1 MRLLLSLGVTLFGVW
16 LLWSGRYTIERTLVL
31 VLGIVSC
38 LAVVAIVRRMGI
50 VDSEGHPIHLAGR
63 AILYV
68 PWLLLAIL
76 RSNVDVALRI
86 LNPRLPVS
94 PTLIRARATQKTAL
108 GKVIYANSITLTP
121 GTVSVDVE
129 NDLVLVH
136 ALSRE
141 SAGELAEGEMDRRVT
156 TVEGGS

>member
-1 MRLLLSLGVTLFGVW
+1 MRILLSLGVTLFGVW

-156 TVEGGS
+156 AVEGGS

>member
-1 MRLLLSLGVTLFGVW
+1 MRILLSLCVVLLGVW
-16 LLWSGRYTIERTLVL
+16 LLWSGRYSIEHTYVL

-38 LAVVAIVRRMGI
+38 LAVAGIVRRMGI
-50 VDSEGHPIHLAGR
+50 VDSEGHPVHLAGR
-63 AILYV
+63 AIVYL
-68 PWLLLAIL
+68 PWLLIAIL

-94 PTLIRARATQKTAL
+94 PTLIRTRASQKTAL

-129 NDLVLVH
+129 DDLVLVH

-141 SAGELAEGEMDRRVT
+141 SAEELAGGEMDRRVRA
-156 TVEGGS
+156 VEGGS

>member
-1 MRLLLSLGVTLFGVW
+1 MRILLSLGVTLFCLW
-16 LLWSGRYTIERTLVL
+16 LLWSGHYTIERTLVL

-156 TVEGGS
+156 AVEGGS

>member
-1 MRLLLSLGVTLFGVW
+1 MRVLMSLGVVLFGVW
-16 LLWSGRYTIERTLVL
+16 LLWSGHYTIERTLVL

-38 LAVVAIVRRMGI
+38 LAVIGIVRRMGI

-63 AILYV
+63 AIVYV

-76 RSNVDVALRI
+76 RSNVDVTLRI

-94 PTLIRARATQKTAL
+94 PTLIRTRATQKTAM

-121 GTVSVDVE
+121 GTVSVEVE
-129 NDLVLVH
+129 NDFILVH

-141 SAGELAEGEMDRRVT
+141 SAEELADGEMDRRVRA
-156 TVEGGS
+156 VEGGS

>member
-1 MRLLLSLGVTLFGVW
+1 MRILLSLGVTLFGVW
-16 LLWSGRYTIERTLVL
+16 LLWSGHYTIERTLVL

-156 TVEGGS
+156 AVEGGS

>member
-1 MRLLLSLGVTLFGVW
+1 MRILLSLGVTLFGVW
-16 LLWSGRYTIERTLVL
+16 LLWSGHYTIERTLVL

-63 AILYV
+63 AIMYV

-156 TVEGGS
+156 AVEGGS

>member
-156 TVEGGS
+156 AVEGGS

>member
-1 MRLLLSLGVTLFGVW
+1 MRILLSLGVTLFGVW
-16 LLWSGRYTIERTLVL
+16 LLWSGHYTIEHTLVL

-38 LAVVAIVRRMGI
+38 LAVVAIVRRMRI

-63 AILYV
+63 ALVYV
-68 PWLLLAIL
+68 PWLLLAIF
-76 RSNVDVALRI
+76 RSNIDVALRI

-94 PTLIRARATQKTAL
+94 PTLIRTRATQKTAL

-129 NDLVLVH
+129 NGLVLVH

-141 SAGELAEGEMDRRVT
+141 SAEELVDGEMDRRVT
-156 TVEGGS
+156 AVEGES

>member
-1 MRLLLSLGVTLFGVW
+1 MRILLSLVVTLFGVW
-16 LLWSGRYTIERTLVL
+16 LLWSGHYTIERTLVL
-31 VLGIVSC
+31 ALGIVSC
-38 LAVVAIVRRMGI
+38 LAVVGIVRRMGI
-50 VDSEGHPIHLAGR
+50 VDSEGHPVHLAGR
-63 AILYV
+63 AIVYV

-76 RSNVDVALRI
+76 RSNIDVALRI

-129 NDLVLVH
+129 DDLVLVH

-141 SAGELAEGEMDRRVT
+141 SAEELEGGEMDRRVKA
-156 TVEGGS
+156 VEGGA

>member
-1 MRLLLSLGVTLFGVW
+1 MRILLSLGVVLLGVW
-16 LLWSGRYTIERTLVL
+16 LLWSGHYSIDHRLVL

-63 AILYV
+63 ALGYV
-68 PWLLLAIL
+68 PWLLLAIF
-76 RSNVDVALRI
+76 RSNIDVALRI
-86 LNPRLPVS
+86 LNPRLPIS
-94 PTLIRARATQKTAL
+94 PTLIRTRASQKHAL

-121 GTVSVDVE
+121 GTVSVEVE
-129 NDLVLVH
+129 DDLILVH

-141 SAGELAEGEMDRRVT
+141 SAGELQKGEMDRRVT
-156 TVEGGS
+156 AMEGAS

>member
-1 MRLLLSLGVTLFGVW
+1 MKILLSLGVTLFGVW
-16 LLWSGRYTIERTLVL
+16 LLWSGHYTIERTLVL

-38 LAVVAIVRRMGI
+38 LAVVGIVRRMRI

-68 PWLLLAIL
+68 PSLLLAIF
-76 RSNVDVALRI
+76 RSNIDVALRI

-94 PTLIRARATQKTAL
+94 PTLIRTRATQKTAL

-121 GTVSVDVE
+121 GTVSVDVQ
-129 NDLVLVH
+129 DDVVLVH

-141 SAGELAEGEMDRRVT
+141 SAEELADGGMDRRVT
-156 TVEGGS
+156 ALEGES

>member
-1 MRLLLSLGVTLFGVW
+1 M
-16 LLWSGRYTIERTLVL
+16 
-31 VLGIVSC
+31 
-38 LAVVAIVRRMGI
+38 
-50 VDSEGHPIHLAGR
+50 AGR

-68 PWLLLAIL
+68 PWLLLAIF
-76 RSNVDVALRI
+76 RSNIDVASRI

-94 PTLIRARATQKTAL
+94 PTLIRTRATQKTAL

-129 NDLVLVH
+129 DDVVLVH

-141 SAGELAEGEMDRRVT
+141 SAEELADGEMDRRVT
-156 TVEGGS
+156 ALEGES

>member
-1 MRLLLSLGVTLFGVW
+1 MRILLSLGVTLFGVW
-16 LLWSGRYTIERTLVL
+16 LLWSGHYTIERTLVL

-141 SAGELAEGEMDRRVT
+141 SARELAEGEMDRRVT
-156 TVEGGS
+156 AVEGGS

>member
-1 MRLLLSLGVTLFGVW
+1 LRILLSLGVTLFGVW
-16 LLWSGRYTIERTLVL
+16 LLWSGHYTIERTLVL

-141 SAGELAEGEMDRRVT
+141 SARELAEGEMDRRVT
-156 TVEGGS
+156 AVEGGS

>member
-1 MRLLLSLGVTLFGVW
+1 MRILLSLGVVLFGVW
-16 LLWSGRYTIERTLVL
+16 LLWSGHYSIDHALVL

-38 LAVVAIVRRMGI
+38 LAVVGIVRRMGI
-50 VDSEGHPIHLAGR
+50 VDSEGHPVHLAGR
-63 AILYV
+63 VLRYA

-76 RSNVDVALRI
+76 RSNVDVVLRI
-86 LNPRLPVS
+86 LNPRLPIS
-94 PTLIRARATQKTAL
+94 PALIRIRATQKTAL

-129 NDLVLVH
+129 DDLILVH

-141 SAGELAEGEMDRRVT
+141 SARELADGEMDRRVLAM
-156 TVEGGS
+156 EDAS

>member
-1 MRLLLSLGVTLFGVW
+1 MRILLSLVVTLFGVW
-16 LLWSGRYTIERTLVL
+16 LLWSGHYTIERTLVL
-31 VLGIVSC
+31 ALGIVSC
-38 LAVVAIVRRMGI
+38 LAVVGIARRMGI
-50 VDSEGHPIHLAGR
+50 VDSEGHPVHLAGR
-63 AILYV
+63 AIVYL
-68 PWLLLAIL
+68 PWLLLAIF
-76 RSNVDVALRI
+76 RSNIDVALRI

-129 NDLVLVH
+129 DDLVLVH

-141 SAGELAEGEMDRRVT
+141 SAEELEGGEMDRRVKA
-156 TVEGGS
+156 VEGGS

>member
-1 MRLLLSLGVTLFGVW
+1 MRKLLSLGVVLFGVW
-16 LLWSGRYTIERTLVL
+16 LLWSGHYTIERTLVL

-38 LAVVAIVRRMGI
+38 LAVVGIVRRMGI

-63 AILYV
+63 AIVYV

-94 PTLIRARATQKTAL
+94 PTLIRTRATQKTAL

-121 GTVSVDVE
+121 GTVSIDVE
-129 NDLVLVH
+129 NDFILVH

-141 SAGELAEGEMDRRVT
+141 SAEELADGGMDRRVT
-156 TVEGGS
+156 ALEGES